1 MTRGMTV
8 LELIT
13 ELELVEDK
21 NQLVLG
27 EGCDCINPIKG
38 IDEDALPG
46 SVLLEV
52 YV

>member
-1 MTRGMTV
+1 MARAMTV

-21 NQLVLG
+21 SQPVQA
-27 EGCDCINPIKG
+27 EGCDCINPVKG

-46 SVLLEV
+46 TVLLEV
-52 YV
+52 YL